1 MGYFAHINENSIVTT
16 VIVATQ
22 EFIDTSAEGNPA
34 DWIETSIDGS
44 FRKQYAGIG
53 YTYNAEADVF
63 ITPQPYPSW
72 TLDSNYDW
80 QAPVPYPND
89 GQMYIWDE
97 TTLSWVLYPNPQ
109 LTGSI

>member
-22 EFIDTSAEGNPA
+22 EFINTGAEGDPA
-34 DWIETSIDGS
+34 NWIETFIDGS

-53 YTYNAEADVF
+53 YTYDAQADVF

-80 QAPVPYPND
+80 VAPVPYPND
-89 GQMYIWDE
+89 GKQYIWDE
-97 TTLSWVLYPNPQ
+97 STLSWVLYPNPQ
-109 LTGSI
+109 LTGSM